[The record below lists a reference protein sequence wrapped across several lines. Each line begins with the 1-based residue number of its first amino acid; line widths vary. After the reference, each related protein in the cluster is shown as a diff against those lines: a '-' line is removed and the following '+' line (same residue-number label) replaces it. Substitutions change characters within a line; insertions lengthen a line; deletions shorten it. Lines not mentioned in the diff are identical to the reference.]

1 MACYYV
7 GNALGA
13 PLWGALG
20 NMRRYDIG
28 MYASPFLLA
37 AFVILCMLSMRRG
50 RAAQVAAADVTPA
63 AVAP

>member
-1 MACYYV
+1 
-7 GNALGA
+7 
-13 PLWGALG
+13 
-20 NMRRYDIG
+20 MRRYDIG

-37 AFVILCMLSMRRG
+37 AFVILCVLSIRRG